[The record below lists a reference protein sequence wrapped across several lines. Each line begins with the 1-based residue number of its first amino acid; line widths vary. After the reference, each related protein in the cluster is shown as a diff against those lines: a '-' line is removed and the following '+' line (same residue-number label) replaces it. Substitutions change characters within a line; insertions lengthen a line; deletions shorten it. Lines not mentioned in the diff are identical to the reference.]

1 MPADPKFEA
10 ILDEYREHLPQ
21 FREEALNIRNM
32 LQDTFDQAGLTVAGI
47 EQRVKTEKSLAGKL
61 ELKGGKYQ
69 SLKDI
74 TDIIGLRV
82 ITFYIDDVD
91 KVASAIE
98 RLFTIDWENSVD
110 KRMAHEVDSFGY
122 LSLHYIC
129 SKTDFPYRF
138 EIQMR
143 TVLQHA
149 WANMNH
155 DTGYKSGVEVPTHY
169 LRNINRLAGMLELID
184 EQFSLIRSEL
194 TDYRRRVKALVAS
207 GNLDDVS
214 LDGDSFRDFLELD
227 PFGQLNRRIAT
238 VNQAEIQEVIT
249 GKDER
254 ISFKPK
260 SFHCILDVLYCAEAG
275 LVCGCHVVHNFHV
288 SRGPF
293 PEDPGEFVVR
303 HHCISV
309 SRSIGTQVVQK
320 PVQYR
325 LPFHLQE
332 RFREILC
339 QRIKAGSIARCE
351 DQAIHML
358 TPFTVSQTWLRYLS
372 SRAG

>member
-129 SKTDFPYRF
+129 SKPDFPYQIGR
-138 EIQMR
+138 
-143 TVLQHA
+143 A
-149 WANMNH
+149 
-155 DTGYKSGVEVPTHY
+155 
-169 LRNINRLAGMLELID
+169 
-184 EQFSLIRSEL
+184 
-194 TDYRRRVKALVAS
+194 
-207 GNLDDVS
+207 
-214 LDGDSFRDFLELD
+214 
-227 PFGQLNRRIAT
+227 
-238 VNQAEIQEVIT
+238 
-249 GKDER
+249 
-254 ISFKPK
+254 
-260 SFHCILDVLYCAEAG
+260 
-275 LVCGCHVVHNFHV
+275 HV
-288 SRGPF
+288 
-293 PEDPGEFVVR
+293 
-303 HHCISV
+303 
-309 SRSIGTQVVQK
+309 
-320 PVQYR
+320 
-325 LPFHLQE
+325 
-332 RFREILC
+332 
-339 QRIKAGSIARCE
+339 
-351 DQAIHML
+351 
-358 TPFTVSQTWLRYLS
+358 
-372 SRAG
+372 